1 MAEIAPRPPR
11 ALVLDPRGRDAGFLA
26 RVLSRE
32 FEVRSAPA
40 PESAPEAMADDGL
53 AVAFVVA
60 DHDPGAARALLA
72 AVARAQPDAARAAVA
87 PPSDPAIFGLSAAG
101 AEHILLRPMLETALR
116 LVARTARE
124 TFALRRAVAALEEGV
139 AGAAARAV
147 EGLVSPRL

>member
-1 MAEIAPRPPR
+1 
-11 ALVLDPRGRDAGFLA
+11 VLDPRGQDCGFLA
-26 RVLSRE
+26 RVLGAE
-32 FEVRSAPA
+32 FEVRAAPS
-40 PESAPEAMADDGL
+40 PEAAPEALSDDGL

-72 AVARAQPDAARAAVA
+72 ALARARPDASRAAVA

-124 TFALRRAVAALEEGV
+124 TFALRRAVATLEAGV